1 MATDLVIQNVPI
13 RYPHLAEMWTSNPA
27 KYDPDYNIQIIF
39 PQNFPQW
46 EAVQASV
53 NEAIA
58 GKWGTNVPQNLKM
71 PWLNKFLQPN
81 LQTDGPYQG
90 CYFMNAAGKGTK
102 PGVVGPDAVTIPDL
116 QIKQLIFSGCIC
128 HVFVNFSGYDQGPG
142 IGCYLQ
148 GVQLVSNNVERI
160 ADAGRD
166 VTQVFKAIPGAPAPL
181 MPAPQQQ
188 PAPVPGV
195 APTTPPWG

>member
-1 MATDLVIQNVPI
+1 MATDLVLYNVII
-13 RYPHLAEMWTSNPA
+13 RYPHLAEPWTGKPTI
-27 KYDPDYNIQIIF
+27 DPDYQANLII
-39 PQNFPQW
+39 PQDFAQW
-46 EAVQASV
+46 EQVQASV

-58 GKWGTNVPQNLKM
+58 GKWGTNVPQNLKL
-71 PWLNKFLQPN
+71 PWLNRYLQPEV
-81 LQTDGPYQG
+81 QADGPYIG
-90 CYFMNAAGKGTK
+90 CYTLKAKGKGTK
-102 PGVVGPDAVTIPDL
+102 PGVVDPDGQTIPDL
-116 QIKQLIFSGCIC
+116 QIKQLIFSGCI
-128 HVFVNFSGYDQGPG
+128 VNAYVNFGAYQVTDAGVG
-142 IGCYLQ
+142 VYLQ

-181 MPAPQQQ
+181 TPAPQQQ